1 MVDRTQKPKNAR
13 WLAYGAGAALIVCGL
28 AMFAWILSWK
38 GLLDASPYLVAVV
51 GGVYISL
58 LPWRKA
64 RSEAKTDAGGK
75 H

>member
-1 MVDRTQKPKNAR
+1 MADRNQKPKTVH
-13 WLAYGAGAALIVCGL
+13 WLAYGAGAALILCGI
-28 AMFAWILSWK
+28 AMFAWILTWK

-58 LPWRKA
+58 LPRRKA
-64 RSEAKTDAGGK
+64 RADAKTDAAGR